1 MDKRKIKVGR
11 KRFSRIIINVRKP
24 PTDGNEN
31 PPARGLERMPT
42 PGLREP
48 MKKTI
53 IRQSIDSR
61 SSSS

>member
-11 KRFSRIIINVRKP
+11 KRFSKIIINVRKP

-31 PPARGLERMPT
+31 PAARLERMPT